1 MPCDISDSFKGGCQT
16 VFGFKFLK
24 SIFSSTLWTSFL
36 ITAIV
41 ILLLMILIPV
51 ESDTP
56 VWLLFKFMFYTF
68 LSIMGI
74 LVLHNGTLSINIQ
87 EEVSGGIS
95 KDLEDKLQNP
105 TDVDPVNS
113 SNTVEVRP
121 KLGPEEALFRSYGI
135 N

>member
-16 VFGFKFLK
+16 VFGLKFLN
-24 SIFSSTLWTSFL
+24 SIFSSTLWTAFL
-36 ITAIV
+36 ITAVV

-68 LSIMGI
+68 LSVIGI
-74 LVLHNGTLSINIQ
+74 LVVHNGTLSIKDQ

-95 KDLEDKLQNP
+95 KDLENKLENP
-105 TDVDPVNS
+105 TDADPVNG
-113 SNTVEVRP
+113 SNTVEVKP
-121 KLGPEEALFRSYGI
+121 NLGPEEELFRHY
-135 N
+135 NL

>member
-16 VFGFKFLK
+16 VFGFKFLN

-41 ILLLMILIPV
+41 ILLLMTLIPV

-68 LSIMGI
+68 LSVVGI
-74 LVLHNGTLSINIQ
+74 LVIHNGTLSIKDQ
-87 EEVSGGIS
+87 EEISGEIS
-95 KDLEDKLQNP
+95 KDLENKLENP
-105 TDVDPVNS
+105 KDSDPVNE
-113 SNTVEVRP
+113 SNTVEVKP
-121 KLGPEEALFRSYGI
+121 KLGAEEALFRHFDV
-135 N
+135 